1 MCGDARGTFTLAV
14 QKKFCESQFINA
26 VSRCA
31 APQHWTGRSGQA

>member
-14 QKKFCESQFINA
+14 QKFCESQFINA